1 MAYIPNYKARKQI
14 GPPQTRPTETDRSTS
29 QNQKP
34 NHNKDP
40 FYRTNKWRT
49 TSENHRTKNPYCA
62 QCKREGRI
70 VFGTLTD
77 HTIPKER
84 GGAPLNPKNLQTLCD
99 PCHNR
104 KRQLES
110 KGKIQEWE
118 LDEDLYKIPKQ

>member
-14 GPPQTRPTETDRSTS
+14 GPPQSRPTETDRSTS

-49 TSENHRTKNPYCA
+49 TSENHRIEFPYCA

-84 GGAPLNPKNLQTLCD
+84 GGAPLNKKKPTNTLR
-99 PCHNR
+99 PMPQQKKTTR
-104 KRQLES
+104 IKRQNT
-110 KGKIQEWE
+110 GMGTRRRFI
-118 LDEDLYKIPKQ
+118 